1 MPDFSYWDF
10 AEKFSGDEAA
20 SLIAGVDPSVA
31 MQEQGKIY
39 PVIQRLRHAYE
50 GALTAAIWAFDF
62 NDSTNG
68 SLPDIAASPKSL
80 YSHRMLLVNGGEFNV
95 SKLVKG
101 NWLKN
106 EEETKFENQLFNR
119 EEVDRWTNANGLL
132 SVYKF
137 NPVASER
144 SSSMARWP
152 WGAHHTELLGHLDA
166 AARRYWLNYDPSDT
180 GTASTN
186 VTVSEWLQ
194 KERKVSRTMADAIAS
209 MLRADGLPTGPR
221 K

>member
-1 MPDFSYWDF
+1 
-10 AEKFSGDEAA
+10 
-20 SLIAGVDPSVA
+20 
-31 MQEQGKIY
+31 
-39 PVIQRLRHAYE
+39 
-50 GALTAAIWAFDF
+50 
-62 NDSTNG
+62 
-68 SLPDIAASPKSL
+68 
-80 YSHRMLLVNGGEFNV
+80 MLLVNGGEFNV